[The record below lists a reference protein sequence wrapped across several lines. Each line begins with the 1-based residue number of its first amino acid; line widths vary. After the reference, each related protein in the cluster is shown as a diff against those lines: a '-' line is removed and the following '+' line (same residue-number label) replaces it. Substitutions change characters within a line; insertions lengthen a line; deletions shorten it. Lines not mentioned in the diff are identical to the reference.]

1 MVRIFIKGGVWRNSE
16 DEILKA
22 AVMKYGLNNW
32 SRVASLLVKKSAK
45 QCKARWYEWLDP
57 SVKKTE
63 WTLEEEEK
71 LLHLAKIMPSQWRT
85 IAPIVGRTAY
95 QCLMHYEEL
104 LDQAQDGTEGPAGT
118 GYSQAPGSR
127 KAPGRGVGFLRGK
140 EDPRRLRP
148 GEIDPHPETKPSR
161 ADPIDMAEDEK
172 EMLEEARARLAN
184 TRGKKA
190 KRKARE
196 KQLEEARRL
205 AALQKKR
212 ELKAAGIITGARR
225 RTRKNFQPY
234 EEVPF
239 EEKPPPGFYEV
250 PPEENPAGNLNFANI
265 SLQHMEGT
273 MRAREEEKLRREDAR
288 KLKRLREDHLD
299 EYLKLQEEKLKREA
313 IAKKIKLN
321 LPEPMLKEHEL
332 EELVRLGAEASLL
345 TGSDGHD
352 ETSTLLAQGLS
363 TPSTAISRVPRR
375 SERVQQEAKN
385 ALALL
390 GVNTPLE
397 GEENAQI
404 EEVPGGS
411 GLTPLNVRTPNAL
424 QQQLRGSRL
433 TGAISDTP
441 LSAATRITGTGL
453 GSNATPLQ
461 DPSDGGSASEGG
473 GMGSRAE
480 LQLAR
485 LHARTSLASLP
496 APRND
501 VTGQIPDDI
510 TEEEKELLESEADLD
525 MEEVERRRAER
536 AAQAARRRF
545 LEQTQVMQM
554 ELPRPI
560 LPPLK
565 PLSLAVDASSLIA
578 TAVQQQLQED
588 EKTRISEEAKDAAVA
603 AVSEANAM
611 TERVMS
617 LLVQHDCYQHPFRG
631 VKPPPPTGELPPCSL
646 EEMQAARE
654 LVELELASWGVD
666 ENFPKLDKLLFTL
679 ETQLVYTPTTKSYVV
694 ASNLSASERLQVY
707 THQVE
712 SLKNS
717 LVNAVQRTKKLEKKY
732 KVLTAGYANRQKELA
747 KSINENSAE
756 LVQLE
761 ARVASFG
768 KLHEAERQAVK
779 TRTEEK
785 RQEVIRER
793 AKHLYLQKS
802 GVSLFVHFLCCPVRV
817 SATVCP
823 SLYEPVCGS
832 DGRTYG
838 NSCMARK
845 AKVSIA
851 STGSCSGSSGS
862 SSGSSCSCSLDYS
875 PVCDTK
881 GRTHQNSCTLKCA
894 GASLAYAGACP
905 CSCPT
910 EYNPVCDT
918 NSHTFHNECL
928 LKCKGATVAYQGA
941 CPLRS
946 ACTCIDHRDPM
957 CDINGK
963 THLNECVMKCKGG
976 VLASRGVCRA
986 SSPTR
991 CNCPSSYNPVCDTE
1005 GKTHN
1010 NACML
1015 RCKGATLASEG
1026 ACTSDST
1033 SQSCSCPKT
1042 VDPVC
1047 DTNGITHRNACVM
1060 NCRGGTLAKKGACP
1074 SRRGCSCPNSYK
1086 PVCDTQG
1093 KTYFNKCLLE
1103 CKEATFA
1110 YEGRCNSKKI

>member
-104 LDQAQDGTEGPAGT
+104 LDQAQEALGDGTEGPAGT

-239 EEKPPPGFYEV
+239 EEKPPPVRGRPSARGLQPLHGLAPCGLRDVVYV
-250 PPEENPAGNLNFANI
+250 D

-313 IAKKIKLN
+313 ISKKIKLN

-363 TPSTAISRVPRR
+363 TPSTAVSRVPRR
-375 SERVQQEAKN
+375 SERVQQEARN

-397 GEENAQI
+397 GGENAQV
-404 EEVPGGS
+404 EEVPGGL
-411 GLTPLNVRTPNAL
+411 GLTPGDVRTPNAL

-441 LSAATRITGTGL
+441 LTAASRITGIGQ
-453 GSNATPLQ
+453 GSNATPLNG
-461 DPSDGGSASEGG
+461 PSDAGSASEGG
-473 GMGSRAE
+473 GMGSKAE

-485 LHARTSLASLP
+485 LQARTSLASLP

-536 AAQAARRRF
+536 AAEAARRRF
-545 LEQTQVMQM
+545 LEQTQVLQLQ
-554 ELPRPI
+554 LPRPI
-560 LPPLK
+560 LPPAK
-565 PLSLAVDASSLIA
+565 PLTLPLDASTLIA
-578 TAVQQQLQED
+578 TAVQQQLQEA
-588 EKTRISEEAKDAAVA
+588 ENTRITEEAKDAAVA
-603 AVSEANAM
+603 AVSEASAM
-611 TERVMS
+611 TERVM
-617 LLVQHDCYQHPFRG
+617 HDCYEHPFRG
-631 VKPPPPTGELPPCSL
+631 VKAPPPAAELPPCTL

-666 ENFPKLDKLLFTL
+666 ENYPKLDKLLYTL
-679 ETQLVYTPTTKSYVV
+679 ETQLVFNPAAKSYVV

-707 THQVE
+707 VHQVDT
-712 SLKNS
+712 LKNG
-717 LVNAVQRTKKLEKKY
+717 LVSAVQRTKKLEKKY
-732 KVLTAGYANRQKELA
+732 KVLTTGYSNRQKELV
-747 KSINENSAE
+747 KSIGENSAE

-761 ARVASFG
+761 ARVASFA
-768 KLHEAERQAVK
+768 KLHEAERNAVK
-779 TRTEEK
+779 TRTEER

-793 AKHLYLQKS
+793 AKHLFLQQ
-802 GVSLFVHFLCCPVRV
+802 
-817 SATVCP
+817 
-823 SLYEPVCGS
+823 LY
-832 DGRTYG
+832 GR
-838 NSCMARK
+838 
-845 AKVSIA
+845 
-851 STGSCSGSSGS
+851 
-862 SSGSSCSCSLDYS
+862 L
-875 PVCDTK
+875 
-881 GRTHQNSCTLKCA
+881 
-894 GASLAYAGACP
+894 
-905 CSCPT
+905 
-910 EYNPVCDT
+910 T
-918 NSHTFHNECL
+918 NVKKHLSEL
-928 LKCKGATVAYQGA
+928 
-941 CPLRS
+941 
-946 ACTCIDHRDPM
+946 
-957 CDINGK
+957 
-963 THLNECVMKCKGG
+963 LNEKAV
-976 VLASRGVCRA
+976 V
-986 SSPTR
+986 PH
-991 CNCPSSYNPVCDTE
+991 
-1005 GKTHN
+1005 GK
-1010 NACML
+1010 AVQ
-1015 RCKGATLASEG
+1015 A
-1026 ACTSDST
+1026 
-1033 SQSCSCPKT
+1033 
-1042 VDPVC
+1042 
-1047 DTNGITHRNACVM
+1047 
-1060 NCRGGTLAKKGACP
+1060 
-1074 SRRGCSCPNSYK
+1074 
-1086 PVCDTQG
+1086 
-1093 KTYFNKCLLE
+1093 
-1103 CKEATFA
+1103 
-1110 YEGRCNSKKI
+1110 